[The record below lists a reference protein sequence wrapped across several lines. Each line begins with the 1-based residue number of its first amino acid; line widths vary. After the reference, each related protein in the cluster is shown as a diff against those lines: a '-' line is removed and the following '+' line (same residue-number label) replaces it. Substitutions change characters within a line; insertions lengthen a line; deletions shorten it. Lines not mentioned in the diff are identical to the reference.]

1 MEEASPCWKDVWNVD
16 EGTWLV
22 FIQRGCPPA
31 KLPASSFAPLICD
44 PATSAV
50 FLPFQIT
57 LTVSPQ
63 VSGPA
68 IGPIFGPRRCIVFR
82 GAGGRFL
89 LKDNVSLPGE
99 QAPRRIWGSRVN
111 RRDEHDRLQMRE
123 GGADPHLILSTR
135 TVSRYVPHHSP
146 MPVSTPP
153 PTLASFND
161 ARIVVEGASFM
172 PRPWIVVRGAR
183 SRCPHMH
190 STGDVRVLAS
200 SGLPVALREG
210 WMDGIF
216 FSLSIDMQESSTLR
230 RYSPPFNPLR
240 LIK

>member
-1 MEEASPCWKDVWNVD
+1 M
-16 EGTWLV
+16 
-22 FIQRGCPPA
+22 
-31 KLPASSFAPLICD
+31 
-44 PATSAV
+44 
-50 FLPFQIT
+50 
-57 LTVSPQ
+57 
-63 VSGPA
+63 
-68 IGPIFGPRRCIVFR
+68 
-82 GAGGRFL
+82 
-89 LKDNVSLPGE
+89 
-99 QAPRRIWGSRVN
+99 GSRVN

-123 GGADPHLILSTR
+123 GGADPHLILSAR

-161 ARIVVEGASFM
+161 ARIVVEGASSI

-200 SGLPVALREG
+200 SGLPVASREG

-216 FSLSIDMQESSTLR
+216 CECTLFDIVSALTIIQDFLSFS
-230 RYSPPFNPLR
+230 FNRHAGVIHLTPLFAPV
-240 LIK
+240 